1 MVLPLADDNSDRLL
15 FPYVNIT
22 LIVLN
27 VLVFVFLQ
35 GLGSNDEFTL
45 AWATVPHEIVT
56 GADEDIPERIHTDP
70 ETDIVYRLRG
80 THKSTA
86 SIYLTLLV
94 SMFMH
99 ASFLHIGGNMLFLY
113 IFGDNVEDAM
123 GHCRYLVFYLVCG
136 LVASLAHVFV
146 TVTLYGAYS
155 KEAMVPSLGASG
167 AISGVLAAYLLLFP
181 QKRVT
186 ALLFNFLTDV
196 PAFVAIGMW
205 FVFQLIS
212 GLRMLG
218 GRGPDGVAYAAHVGG
233 FVAGLVLV
241 KLFTPDADAATVRP
255 APQFD
260 PSDRW

>member
-1 MVLPLADDNSDRLL
+1 MVLPLADDNSDRRL
-15 FPYVNIT
+15 FPYVNVT

-27 VLVFVFLQ
+27 ALVFVFLQ
-35 GLGSNDEFTL
+35 GFGANDKFTL

-56 GADEDIPERIHTDP
+56 GSDEERPERVHVNPNTNV
-70 ETDIVYRLRG
+70 VYRIHG
-80 THKSTA
+80 TQKSTPH
-86 SIYLTLLV
+86 IYLTLLV

-123 GHCRYLVFYLVCG
+123 GHFRYAIFYLACG
-136 LVASLAHVFV
+136 LLASLAHVFM
-146 TVTLYGAYS
+146 TVMLYGANS

-167 AISGVLAAYLLLFP
+167 AISGVLGGYLLLYP
-181 QKRVT
+181 HKRVT
-186 ALLFNFLTDV
+186 AIVFNFLSEV

-212 GLRMLG
+212 GLQMLG

-241 KLFTPDADAATVRP
+241 KLFTPDTDAVSVRP
-255 APQFD
+255 EPFD
-260 PSDRW
+260 PDDRW